1 MSKEKFISKEE
12 FNKAADEDIL
22 KAVEDIHKGAQKEA
36 SIFEVPD
43 KFEGLEYEE
52 EKKKYDPL
60 CAFLFEKGIDSK
72 EFNFGYNVVE
82 KIEKDPKDPE
92 KISASTKRFNNY
104 HDYLK
109 FQKSLTEEQRKE
121 FIGSS
126 WTDFKGNFWINPAV
140 FAGGKFWEKVKDPNN
155 ELYKFKDEIYKLEE
169 KISNEEI
176 EDEYAKA
183 VERGEVK
190 EREPKKTLGEKNLG
204 KFKKGEKDKKEKGKL
219 TEKIKEVVVEK
230 EKSPEE
236 IKLDEK
242 RSNYAKSYKFFR
254 NEKIKIKGKDL
265 ANFEKTVEPAR
276 KFLEAGDRNR
286 LNILREKEIDKLSSE
301 ERERYFK
308 EGEESR
314 ERRKKFIEE
323 LTKQGI
329 TETAAWRIYDTELV
343 KLEYDNEK
351 LEFGKKLKE
360 DGVADAEIFKKL
372 ILDEKEALNLA
383 KVESWPPKEKG
394 IFRKGMECWMK
405 LPRSVRIASSVLLT
419 TGALYGLG
427 AVGVT
432 LFGAKALAGASMTKL
447 AIFGGQRFAR
457 ALAGATVG
465 QFAAKGVEKVF
476 FGNLEKIKEEE
487 LKKLEQEFPVIEW
500 TPEKLK
506 EFEKKRDEIF
516 ETHYKKERNKNLVKA
531 ATAIITGAGTAVGLG
546 FLEHAWAGG
555 VKIESAAP
563 ETSVK
568 MSPEEFHKQYPGLK
582 YSAGIEDADI
592 KLKAAIGVEAP
603 QPIAP
608 VGELKANVLEIG
620 ARGPEGAIIDYF
632 RENPDIAVEKFDC
645 PKELYGPS
653 GEITDLDKFNE
664 WAGGKAHRLWL
675 EDAKEALNKPEML
688 EQLKKLGYSPDDKGY
703 AQMMHRIGKGSVE
716 LDFKTGK
723 IDLVNDTEYLKAR
736 IVPDVS
742 PIEQAQPIKVPPEYF
757 DGSKKMLY
765 EEDIERL
772 NKKYPADS
780 IQPGTKEIP
789 YSNVQNWLE
798 NKAKIDV
805 EKSSW
810 LNEKSLGKLKIKE
823 VMDSGFA
830 KPQGVEAY
838 TTATPEWGSPQWW
851 EAKEKLE
858 LQDKIGKILRNMPIV
873 ERIKFQDNSVIDF
886 LKNYL
891 KTGGK

>member
-12 FNKAADEDIL
+12 FNKAADEEIL

-36 SIFEVPD
+36 SKFEVPK
-43 KFEGLEYEE
+43 KFEGPEYEE
-52 EKKKYDPL
+52 
-60 CAFLFEKGIDSK
+60 
-72 EFNFGYNVVE
+72 
-82 KIEKDPKDPE
+82 
-92 KISASTKRFNNY
+92 
-104 HDYLK
+104 
-109 FQKSLTEEQRKE
+109 
-121 FIGSS
+121 
-126 WTDFKGNFWINPAV
+126 
-140 FAGGKFWEKVKDPNN
+140 
-155 ELYKFKDEIYKLEE
+155 
-169 KISNEEI
+169 
-176 EDEYAKA
+176 
-183 VERGEVK
+183 
-190 EREPKKTLGEKNLG
+190 
-204 KFKKGEKDKKEKGKL
+204 DKKEKP

-555 VKIESAAP
+555 VKVAPHEAPSPKLVSETPASATGVLPTEAP
-563 ETSVK
+563 PVPQPEALISETSPAVAAEIK
-568 MSPEEFHKQYPGLK
+568 PE
-582 YSAGIEDADI
+582 
-592 KLKAAIGVEAP
+592 
-603 QPIAP
+603 
-608 VGELKANVLEIG
+608 VLTIG

-632 RENPDIAVEKFDC
+632 RENPDIAVKKFGC
-645 PKELYGPS
+645 PEELYGPN

-765 EEDIERL
+765 EEDIDRL
-772 NKKYPADS
+772 NKKYPAEM
-780 IQPGTKEIP
+780 KEIP

-858 LQDKIGKILRNMPIV
+858 LQDKIGKILRNMPIGD
-873 ERIKFQDNSVIDF
+873 RIKFQDNSVIDF